1 MVLPNLFCPNLFI
14 EQEKYFLM
22 KNYILF
28 LFSKQVI
35 FLAQYFIC
43 HPLQAIVLAVLLT
56 LFGLVAAFRLP
67 IAEYPSIMPPTVSVS
82 TTYHG
87 ADAAVVQDTVASII
101 EEEIRGIDGLR
112 SMTSNSDAAGNYTL
126 TIEFSPGIDGEIA
139 TASVQNKVATVLPSL
154 PQSVQNY
161 GVTTSR
167 SMPGMVFAMSLCSPH
182 GTYDSIFLQD
192 YAKTYFLDRI
202 KRIPGVGNVDEYAE
216 DYAMRI
222 WLQPDKLATKNLVI
236 ADVLSAVQ
244 EQNTQPAAGA
254 LGKMPAAKDQ
264 EHQLVG
270 RVKNKRQT
278 PADFGNIIL
287 PSSQHNEL
295 IRLQDVATV
304 TEGRRDTRYVS
315 YQDGL
320 EAASFSISL
329 TDNANALETIG
340 EVKKV
345 LAEAQQ
351 MFPPDMEYR
360 IVVDQTNF
368 IQETMSEVGYTFGEA
383 LLLVALIVYLFL
395 GNNRATL
402 ITLLTVPVSLIATF
416 FFFYLLGFSL
426 NILTLFALI
435 LAIGLVVDDAIVI
448 IESVSRHLE
457 RGLPVKVAASAA
469 MNEVQAPILAIAFVL
484 AAVFVPVAFLPGM
497 TGTLYRQFALTLVV
511 SMGISAFA
519 ALSLT
524 PALCVLLLRK
534 QDHLARKN
542 WLLTHFARLLQR
554 VERCYRHHLGHC
566 LRRIRLALVLL
577 ALLTIGTVSLY
588 LLLPQE
594 FLPEEDQGYV
604 VAGLKL
610 PAGTSLNR
618 TAESLNRLSEK
629 IQAHPAV
636 KAVIGIG
643 GADLL
648 SDNTCSDSGILFIAL
663 NDWSE
668 RHDDG
673 QSADDFLEWLDSE
686 AKQTVPEAAVMGTNP
701 PAISELGMTG
711 SYSMHLLDLA
721 GHSEPE
727 LSATVAKIIATAQ
740 KHPEIGEIE
749 TDLSLNTPYAD
760 FTVDEDKAKLL
771 GVDLTDIYS
780 ALQVNFGG
788 EEVNDIV
795 RHGQVYKVVVQA
807 AVPFRQG
814 MEALRFLRVRSS
826 DGTMI
831 PLDTLVKA
839 ERSAGPANITRYNG
853 VRSVH
858 FELIA
863 GDGYSAGEAMDAME
877 QVVHEA
883 APQGF
888 QLAWTGTSRHAKEA
902 QNDAAMLL
910 LLSLVFVFLCL
921 AFIYESWRLPWAV
934 LLSLPIGIGGALL
947 SEVIAQQPGSLYMQI
962 GMLLV
967 VALAAKNA
975 ILIVEFAKQRQTQ
988 GTSVL
993 RSAVTAAKLRLRP
1006 ILMTSVAFIAG
1017 CLPLALS
1024 TGAGSGA
1031 RSNMG
1036 IAVVGGMTVATLL
1049 GIFIIPMLYIVV
1061 APKGKQQAAD
1071 KEDNI

>member
-1 MVLPNLFCPNLFI
+1 M
-14 EQEKYFLM
+14 
-22 KNYILF
+22 
-28 LFSKQVI
+28 
-35 FLAQYFIC
+35 AQYFIR

-56 LFGLVAAFRLP
+56 LSGLIAAFRLP
-67 IAEYPSIMPPTVSVS
+67 IAEYPGIMPPTVSVS
-82 TTYHG
+82 ATYQG
-87 ADAAVVQDTVASII
+87 ADAAVVQDTVASVI
-101 EEEIRGIDGLR
+101 EAEIRGLDGLR
-112 SMTSNSDAAGNYTL
+112 AMTSNSDAAGNYKL
-126 TIEFSPGIDGEIA
+126 DIEFAPGIDGEIA
-139 TASVQNKVATVLPSL
+139 AASVQNRVATVLPSL
-154 PQSVQNY
+154 PQTVQNY

-202 KRIPGVGNVDEYAE
+202 KRIPGVGSVDEYTE

-222 WLQPDKLATKNLVI
+222 WLHPDKLAAKNLVI
-236 ADVLSAVQ
+236 ADVLTAVQ
-244 EQNTQPAAGA
+244 EQNTQPAAGT
-254 LGKMPAAKDQ
+254 LGKMPTAKGQ

-278 PADFGNIIL
+278 PADFGSIIL
-287 PSSQHNEL
+287 PSSQPNEL
-295 IRLQDVATV
+295 IRLRDVATV

-329 TDNANALETIG
+329 TDSANALETIG

-360 IVVDQTNF
+360 IVVDQTSF
-368 IQETMSEVGYTFGEA
+368 IQESMTEVAYTFGEA

-395 GNNRATL
+395 GNSRATL

-416 FFFYLLGFSL
+416 FFFYLGDYSL
-426 NILTLFALI
+426 NLLTLFALI

-457 RGLPVKVAASAA
+457 RGLPVKAAASAA
-469 MNEVQAPILAIAFVL
+469 MAEVQAPILAIAFVL

-524 PALCVLLLRK
+524 PALCVLLLRP
-534 QDHLARKN
+534 QDQLARKN
-542 WLLTHFARLLQR
+542 WLLAHADRLLRR
-554 VERCYRHHLGHC
+554 VERTYRYHLGHW
-566 LRRIRLALVLL
+566 LRRSRLALTLL
-577 ALLTIGTVSLY
+577 ALLTAGTIGLY

-604 VAGLKL
+604 IAGLKL
-610 PAGTSLNR
+610 PAGTSLNH
-618 TAESLNRLSEK
+618 TAESLNHLSAA
-629 IQAHPAV
+629 IQGHPAV

-643 GADLL
+643 GTDLL
-648 SDNTCSDSGILFIAL
+648 SDNTRPDAGVLFIAL
-663 NDWSE
+663 KDWSDRLDE
-668 RHDDG
+668 G
-673 QSADDFLEWLDSE
+673 QSVDDFLEWLDGE
-686 AKQTVPEAAVMGTNP
+686 ARQSVPEAEVMGTNP
-701 PAISELGMTG
+701 PAIPELGMTG
-711 SYSMHLLDLA
+711 GASMHLLDLS
-721 GHSEPE
+721 GHSETE
-727 LSATVAKIIATAQ
+727 LQAAVAKVTAAA
-740 KHPEIGEIE
+740 KEHPEIGEVE
-749 TDLSLNTPYAD
+749 ADFTLNTPYAD

-771 GVDLTDIYS
+771 GVELTDIYS

-788 EEVNDIV
+788 EEVNDLV

-807 AVPFRQG
+807 ATPFRQG
-814 MEALRFLRVRSS
+814 MEALRFLRVRSG

-839 ERSAGPANITRYNG
+839 ERSSGPINISRYDG

-858 FELIA
+858 FELSPS
-863 GDGYSAGEAMDAME
+863 DGYSTGEAMDAME
-877 QVVHEA
+877 QAVHEA

-902 QNDAAMLL
+902 QSDTAILL
-910 LLSLVFVFLCL
+910 VLSLVFVFLCL
-921 AFIYESWRLPWAV
+921 TFIYESWRLPWAV
-934 LLSLPIGIGGALL
+934 LLSVPVGIGGALL
-947 SEVIAQQPGSLYMQI
+947 SEAIAQQPGSLYMQI
-962 GMLLV
+962 GILLV
-967 VALAAKNA
+967 IALAAKNA
-975 ILIVEFAKQRQTQ
+975 ILIVEFAKQRQAH
-988 GTSVL
+988 GMPVL
-993 RSAVTAAKLRLRP
+993 RAAVTAAKLRLRP

-1017 CLPLALS
+1017 CLPLALAA
-1024 TGAGSGA
+1024 GAGSGA

-1049 GIFIIPMLYIVV
+1049 GIFIIPVLYIAV
-1061 APKGKQQAAD
+1061 APKGKRPPTD
-1071 KEDNI
+1071 KEDII